1 MPAIKIE
8 LKGGALLQKSIDY
21 YLSLVSPWTYLGHER
36 LVKMAK
42 QYDTTITIWP
52 VDFSIIFPS
61 TGGIPLSKRS
71 EQRKAYRMQELHR
84 WRDHTKVDLNFEPLH
99 FPVSDKLAAA
109 MVVNLRKQ
117 DARKAIRLA
126 GACLRACWLEERD
139 ISDADTLLAIA
150 TENNL
155 DGSDLLA
162 DGSEA
167 IEERT
172 RDSVNAA
179 ELGVFGAPSYR
190 FDEQL
195 FWGQD
200 RLKFLEKE
208 LQRTS
213 AG

>member
-1 MPAIKIE
+1 M
-8 LKGGALLQKSIDY
+8 QKSIDY
-21 YLSLVSPWTYLGHER
+21 YLSLISPWSYLGHER

-42 QYDTTITIWP
+42 QYDTAITIWP

-61 TGGIPLSKRS
+61 TGGIPLPKRS
-71 EQRKAYRMQELHR
+71 EQRKAYRMQELRR
-84 WRDHTKVDLNFEPLH
+84 WRDHTEVDLNFEPLH
-99 FPVSDKLAAA
+99 FPVNDKLAAT

-117 DARKAIRLA
+117 DAQKAIHLA
-126 GACLRACWLEERD
+126 GACLRACWREERD

-155 DGSDLLA
+155 DGSELLA
-162 DGSEA
+162 DSDGA
-167 IEERT
+167 IEERAQ
-172 RDSVNAA
+172 DSVNAV

-200 RLKFLEKE
+200 RLNFQKKSYKKR
-208 LQRTS
+208 QQNKQ
-213 AG
+213 

>member
-8 LKGGALLQKSIDY
+8 LKGDSLLQKSIDY
-21 YLSLVSPWTYLGHER
+21 YLSLVSPWSYLGHER

-42 QYDTTITIWP
+42 QYNTTITIWP

-61 TGGIPLSKRS
+61 TGGIPLPKRS

-84 WRDHTKVDLNFEPLH
+84 WCEHTKVDLNFEPLH

-109 MVVNLRKQ
+109 MVINLRKQ
-117 DARKAIRLA
+117 DERKAIHLA

-150 TENNL
+150 TEN
-155 DGSDLLA
+155 DLN
-162 DGSEA
+162 GSELLTDSTGA

-172 RDSVNAA
+172 QDSVNAA
-179 ELGVFGAPSYR
+179 EHGVFGAPSYR

-200 RLKFLEKE
+200 RLEFLGKE
-208 LQRTS
+208 LQITS
-213 AG
+213 AE